1 MVKTRST
8 SAPDTSN
15 IKGESK
21 CKIKKDII
29 KLKHENNIDSLIDY
43 YNYALFKIKKI
54 EERIINSLFY
64 DSYNSVLINMDYN
77 KHKHKYN
84 YKNIIFVVNFYILV
98 THYIEYIKKKLELC
112 KQVNYNSVILTIELE
127 NLYKDYNDIK
137 KYKNKFIID
146 RTLLAQPIIDDNI
159 IVRHFMTLKYCDL
172 EDFDEYFNYLPLE
185 DN

>member
-8 SAPDTSN
+8 STSDTSN

-29 KLKHENNIDSLIDY
+29 KLKHENNIDSLIDS

-54 EERIINSLFY
+54 EERIMNSLLCG
-64 DSYNSVLINMDYN
+64 SYNSTLINIDYN

-84 YKNIIFVVNFYILV
+84 YDNIIFVVKFHILV

-112 KQVNYNSVILTIELE
+112 KHINYDSVILTIELE

-137 KYKNKFIID
+137 KYKNKFII
-146 RTLLAQPIIDDNI
+146 
-159 IVRHFMTLKYCDL
+159 
-172 EDFDEYFNYLPLE
+172 
-185 DN
+185 